1 MERHRAQRVP
11 MNTAGAIMKLF
22 IIRRMLIFLIFT
34 SGIYCFAAGG
44 CDGAGN
50 CYVRSGATS
59 GGGTGADWANAYL
72 DIPAHLMRGATY
84 WVAGGTYGGH
94 VFNDVDSG
102 TMVITV
108 MAPTTANHGTNTGWS
123 DSYQTQAIFHS
134 ADSSGVGTI
143 FSFVNDYYVI
153 SGAYRSSATGNP
165 QTDWQSESAYGFKT
179 DNSGGVACYA
189 SIGFGTNSAT
199 AAVVVHDI
207 TLEFV
212 DVNGSHANTDAG
224 CRENGIEND
233 WGSYNLAISNNYIH
247 DVGASMLFLHGQHCA
262 NGSVVPPPCTRGT
275 APGGGT
281 YGPANNEVFQHN
293 YFARNYSTSNYHAEG
308 GSISEGT
315 QDLTIADNYWQD
327 INGTAIIAPASACDY
342 NNCNQNNG
350 PWYIYGNVVLMTSC
364 AAVSGGSGAN
374 AKNPGIAN
382 FFYLFD
388 SQFSGNVYIVNNTI
402 ANYGT
407 GCGLGSGIML
417 GDGGYTNPMQ
427 AVYVVNNAWTG
438 AAQIGISNTCPTS
451 NGQPTCTSMTWS
463 DNAYFATTDSSPSND
478 LDPGKQVSTA
488 NAVFNSAATFDY
500 RLATDTS
507 EGMDTSAILAADSTD
522 LLGTPRAADGTWDRG
537 AFQIPSSSATMPSPP
552 TGLTATVQ

>member
-1 MERHRAQRVP
+1 MSGKVSILRTVL
-11 MNTAGAIMKLF
+11 MTMVLVL
-22 IIRRMLIFLIFT
+22 LICDC
-34 SGIYCFAAGG
+34 GIYCFAAAG
-44 CDGAGN
+44 CDGSGN

-59 GGGTGADWANAYL
+59 GTRTGIDWANAYIDL
-72 DIPAHLMRGATY
+72 PANLTRGVTY

-102 TMVITV
+102 NIAITV
-108 MAPTTANHGTNTGWS
+108 MAPTTVSHGTSIGWN
-123 DSYQTQAIFHS
+123 DSYQAQALFQS
-134 ADSSGVGTI
+134 ADTSGVGTI
-143 FSFVNDYYVI
+143 FSFTKDYYVI
-153 SGAYRSSATGNP
+153 NGTYRSSSTGNP

-179 DNSGGVACYA
+179 DNSRAIACYA
-189 SIGFGTNSAT
+189 NIGFGTNSAT

-207 TLEFV
+207 TFEYV

-224 CRENGIEND
+224 CRENGIDND
-233 WGSYNLAISNNYIH
+233 WGSYNLTVSNNYIH

-281 YGPANNEVFQHN
+281 YGPANNESFEYN
-293 YFARNYSTSNYHAEG
+293 YFSRNYSTANYHAEG

-315 QDLTIADNYWQD
+315 QDLTLAYNYWQD
-327 INGTAIIAPASACDY
+327 INGTAIIAPASACDF

-364 AAVSGGSGAN
+364 AAASGGSGAN

-388 SQFSGNVYIVNNTI
+388 SQFSGNVYIINNTI

-407 GCGLGSGIML
+407 GCGLGSGVML

-427 AVYVVNNAWTG
+427 AVYVMNNAWVG
-438 AAQIGISNTCPTS
+438 AAQISISNACPTS
-451 NGQPTCTSMTWS
+451 NGLPTCTSMTWT

-478 LDPGKQVSTA
+478 SDPGKQVATS
-488 NAVFNSAATFDY
+488 NAIFNSAASFDY
-500 RLATDTS
+500 RLASDTS
-507 EGMDTSAILAADSTD
+507 VGAVTSAILAANATD
-522 LLGTPRAADGTWDRG
+522 LLGTARGADGTWDRG
-537 AFQIPSSSATMPSPP
+537 AFQVPSASASMPSPP
-552 TGLTATVQ
+552 TGLTATVR